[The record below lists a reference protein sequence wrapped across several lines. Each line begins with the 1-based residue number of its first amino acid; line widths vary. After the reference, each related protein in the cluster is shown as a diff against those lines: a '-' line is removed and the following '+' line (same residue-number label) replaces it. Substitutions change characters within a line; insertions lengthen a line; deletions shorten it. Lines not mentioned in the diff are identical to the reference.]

1 MSIKLFVY
9 GTLKKDGGA
18 YYMLDRF
25 NPTFLGEIRTHSRY
39 HLIDQGYFPGMI
51 EDATNPS
58 IGVLG
63 ELYEVP
69 IECLN
74 VTDRY
79 ECVAEGLF
87 RRATIELADGTQA
100 IAYLICSSS
109 RRGKLVE
116 SGVWSNG
123 KTEKD

>member
-1 MSIKLFVY
+1 MVKIFVY

-18 YYMLDRF
+18 YHMLDRF

-39 HLIDQGYFPGMI
+39 HLFDQGYFPGMI
-51 EDATNPS
+51 EDASNS
-58 IGVLG
+58 SMGVLG

-69 IECLN
+69 IECLK

-79 ECVAEGLF
+79 ECVSDGLF
-87 RRATIELADGTQA
+87 RRADIELSDGSEA

-109 RRGKLVE
+109 RHGRIVE

-123 KTEKD
+123 TTKKD